1 MNKSMII
8 LFVGALLF
16 LQLQAEDT
24 RDQVRDEILKSLDEV
39 EKARQITINEL
50 RETIKSIE
58 DAREQRG
65 DENETGKTIETNIV
79 ESQALATIAQ
89 STATVEIAKVN
100 AKEKMLNAIIKV
112 EGLEVRKASSGKI
125 ENEKAL
131 AAKKIVKAISS
142 VEIAK
147 AHAARSIMNATKKV
161 EISKTKE
168 KYKLVDDASALKVA
182 KNISAVQIA
191 KSVSAVE
198 ITQAVSNVKIAQAL
212 LDEDVELSMEEQYQ
226 DLTLDEIK
234 SKAKADISTITAR
247 MEVLRAKALADVAQ
261 IVSFVKIAEAIKLQ
275 NKNEESIKTSNKIL
289 AYPQKF
295 IRYKGR

>member
-16 LQLQAEDT
+16 FQLHAEDT
-24 RDQVRDEILKSLDEV
+24 RDQVRDEILKSLDGV
-39 EKARQITINEL
+39 EKARQVTINEL
-50 RETIKSIE
+50 RETVRSIE
-58 DAREQRG
+58 AARGQRG
-65 DENETGKTIETNIV
+65 DENETEKTIGTKIV
-79 ESQALATIAQ
+79 ESQALGTIAQ

-100 AKEKMLNAIIKV
+100 AKEKMVNAIMKV
-112 EGLEVRKASSGKI
+112 EGLEFRKASSGKI

-131 AAKKIVKAISS
+131 ATKKIVKAISS

-147 AHAARSIMNATKKV
+147 AHAARSIMDATKKV

-182 KNISAVQIA
+182 MNISAVQIA

-212 LDEDVELSMEEQYQ
+212 LDEDVELSIEEQYQ

-275 NKNEESIKTSNKIL
+275 NKNEESINPNNKRL
-289 AYPQKF
+289 AYPQNF